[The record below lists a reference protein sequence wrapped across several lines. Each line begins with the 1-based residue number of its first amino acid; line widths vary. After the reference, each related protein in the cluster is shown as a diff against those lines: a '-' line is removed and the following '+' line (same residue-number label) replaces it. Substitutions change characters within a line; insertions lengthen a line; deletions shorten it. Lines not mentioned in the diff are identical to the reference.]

1 MNIAILILAAG
12 SSSRMKTPKQLLRIG
27 NNTLLGVTVEHALKS
42 KAQKVFCVL
51 GANSEK
57 IKPSLTKYDIE
68 IILNSNHKKGLS
80 TSITKGI
87 ACTLPYSY
95 NAVLIMLA
103 DQPNA
108 DSKYINALID
118 ASVKHPK
125 KIIASK
131 YQETYGVP
139 AIFPREFYG
148 GLLQLKGDKGAKTLL
163 NSNLDNIT
171 GIEANPILCDIDTQ
185 EDYLNYLKQR

>member
-87 ACTLPYSY
+87 EHILSYSY

-103 DQPNA
+103 DQPNV
-108 DSKYINALID
+108 DSKYLNTLID
-118 ASVKHPK
+118 ALKRNPN

-131 YQETYGVP
+131 YKESYGVP
-139 AIFPREFYG
+139 AIFPSEFYD
-148 GLLQLKGDKGAKTLL
+148 GLSQLNGDKGAKTLL
-163 NSNLDNIT
+163 NSNLDNIK
-171 GIEANPILCDIDTQ
+171 GIEANPILFDIDTQ